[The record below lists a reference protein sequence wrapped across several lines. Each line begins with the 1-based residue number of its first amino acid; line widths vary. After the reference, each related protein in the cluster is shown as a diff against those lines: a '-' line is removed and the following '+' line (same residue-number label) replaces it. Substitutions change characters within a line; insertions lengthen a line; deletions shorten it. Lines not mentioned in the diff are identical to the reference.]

1 MRRILL
7 IFTLIFTT
15 TLLISARSIDSVSYS
30 AHRLSVGDGLPSN
43 TIRAMVQ
50 DNDGYIWFGG
60 TGGLARYDGYAVVQI
75 NDIQDGM
82 AANNIGLL
90 EIDRQHN
97 LLWVTTATYN
107 MKCLDLNSCT
117 YADYTGKGDDNRAYR
132 KHLLTDMGMWLY
144 TEQYGARHITHDGRS
159 FTCRDYTVANKSMSE
174 NSISYMSE
182 DAQGNIWAI
191 TQHTINRIDTA
202 GNSRMI
208 QGGIMTLDLR
218 ARHHDI
224 VVLDKTNKAWIFS
237 SDGHLRKTSQLPI
250 AMGHVDKVTTSV
262 IWQGKYYV
270 FTPADTYA
278 CNLSTGLWER
288 ADIQVPGALDQGKAD
303 GYRFIAN
310 TKDGTLWL
318 LPDKGKATP
327 LHLID
332 RMSANPGRGRIF
344 NIAKRDSTTLLIATN
359 GAGLIVYDT
368 TTDHTTR
375 LSANDDSPL
384 FHSDYLFDILDD
396 RSGGIWIA
404 SEAGGVTWL
413 RRSPQNIARYVKP
426 IPSKSNDRD
435 NGISRIFNM
444 RDGRTAVTAFDNRTL
459 VLDTAR
465 GTLSPIPAPYG
476 DIVAYTIDHQ
486 GHEWMITRSGGLLA
500 DGKQISKTTA
510 IGGMQPNDI
519 RDIIADSSGRLWIAT
534 WKGGLLWTRRDAKG
548 TQFHRMLTAN
558 FNQSRISDI
567 ELMPDGWLWAATCDG
582 LYAIDTSKKLPGKD
596 DIRTFNTQNGSLPA
610 NEIVCLFASADSTL
624 WIGTQGYGI
633 LRAKPNA
640 RHHKL
645 TYQALTK
652 KNGLAN
658 NNIRSIVA
666 GKDNN
671 IWIGTEEGLAVV
683 NGSTMLVRNIMLSA
697 NIMGNVFNSNSSLC
711 LADGTMLFG
720 TNDGVALV
728 DTRAWE
734 TTGQQTPQPHISDIH
749 IDGSSVYASP
759 TLRHLASDITAGRLT
774 LDSDKNDIR
783 ISFSSLDYMTTGA
796 TVYQFYLE
804 GYDETWRE
812 PTSSNTAEYLHLV
825 PGTYTFH
832 VRAANGGQWSSS
844 RILTVVIRQ
853 PWYNTTAAWLV
864 YLLLIT
870 SITSIVYR
878 QWRRNFELK
887 QRMAIDKQL
896 TEFRISFFTSIAHEF
911 RTPLAIIEGAVSRLT
926 SPTAAERPASQ
937 RATLQQIRRGTKRL
951 LRLVNELMEFRKIN
965 TGNIKLTLQQHDIV
979 RLVRNVYGDLK
990 PMAQQKEQSMTF
1002 TPFANSYIAP
1012 IDNNKVESII
1022 YNLLSN
1028 AVKYTPEKGTITIRL
1043 RHSADTLNIIVEDSG
1058 PGISAGQQACL
1069 FEPFMHGN
1077 VSKGGMGIGLYT
1089 AKRMALAHHGDISYE
1104 RAGQMG
1110 GAKFTLTLPDNTS
1123 AYTAAELDAM
1133 SQQPA
1138 PDSADITT
1146 EAIVRE
1152 PLAEPLNNETIA
1164 IIEDD
1169 CDMLEQLTNELGVYF
1184 KTVTYANGASG
1195 YQGVIS
1201 SKPSLVICD
1210 VMLPDMDGY
1219 TIVSNIR
1226 KDKSLDNM
1234 PVIMLTALDDV
1245 AHQIKGYKA
1254 GADDYMVKPCNYQL
1268 LATRVAQLITWANN
1282 RQQAQAISDN
1292 SKEAPIVTSMAD
1304 KNFRKDVDCHIAQ
1317 HLTDP
1322 DFNIERLA
1330 TLMQMGHTKFYGKMR
1345 DITGMSPNKYIM
1357 SERMRIAGEMVLEGR
1372 MNVSEI
1378 AYKVGFQDPSYF
1390 NKCFKRHFGTVPS
1403 KYGKEKPQT

>member
-15 TLLISARSIDSVSYS
+15 TLLISARSIDSESYS

-90 EIDRQHN
+90 EIDRQYN

-107 MKCLDLNSCT
+107 VKCLDLNSCT

-132 KHLLTDMGMWLY
+132 KHLLTKRGMWLY
-144 TEQYGARHITHDGRS
+144 TEQYGARHISYDGTS
-159 FTCRDYTVANKSMSE
+159 FTCRDYSIANKSIPE
-174 NSISYMSE
+174 NSIAYMAE
-182 DAQGNIWAI
+182 DSHGSVWAI
-191 TQHTINRIDTA
+191 TQHTIIRIDTA
-202 GNSRMI
+202 GNCHKI
-208 QGGIMTLDLR
+208 QDGISTLDLR
-218 ARHHDI
+218 TSGNNI
-224 VVLDKTNKAWIFS
+224 VVLDKANRTWIYDS
-237 SDGHLRKTSQLPI
+237 KGHLRLSSQLPI
-250 AMGHVDKVTTSV
+250 ALGHIDKVTTSV

-270 FTPADTYA
+270 FTPGDTYA
-278 CNLSTGLWER
+278 YDLTYGRWEL
-288 ADIQVPGALDQGKAD
+288 AAIQVPGALNQGKTE
-303 GYRFIAN
+303 GYSFIAN
-310 TKDGTLWL
+310 TTDGTLWM
-318 LPDKGKATP
+318 LPDKGNATQM
-327 LHLID
+327 HLID

-344 NIAKRDSTTLLIATN
+344 NILRANDTTLLIATY
-359 GAGLIVYDT
+359 GAGLFAYDT
-368 TTDHTTR
+368 TTGKTRR
-375 LSANDDSPL
+375 LSANDDAPL
-384 FHSDYLFDILDD
+384 LLSDYLFDIFTD
-396 RSGGIWIA
+396 RSGCVWVA
-404 SEAGGVTWL
+404 SEAAGMTCIYRKPAG
-413 RRSPQNIARYVKP
+413 IARYVKP
-426 IPSKSNDRD
+426 LPNKIHDRD

-519 RDIIADSSGRLWIAT
+519 RDIIADSSGRIWIAT

-548 TQFHRMLTAN
+548 TQFHRILTAN

-610 NEIVCLFASADSTL
+610 NEIVCLFANADSTL

-697 NIMGNVFNSNSSLC
+697 NIMGNVFNSKSSLC

-720 TNDGVALV
+720 TNDGVAIV
-728 DTRAWE
+728 DARSWE

-812 PTSSNTAEYLHLV
+812 PTSSNTAEYLHLA

-1028 AVKYTPEKGTITIRL
+1028 AVKYTPEKGNITIRL
-1043 RHSADTLNIIVEDSG
+1043 RHSADTLNISVEDSG

-1104 RAGQMG
+1104 RAGQTG

-1138 PDSADITT
+1138 PGSDDITT

-1152 PLAEPLNNETIA
+1152 PMAEPLNNETIA

-1268 LATRVAQLITWANN
+1268 LATRAAQLITWANN
-1282 RQQAQAISDN
+1282 RQQAQTISDN

-1304 KNFRKDVDCHIAQ
+1304 KNFRKDVDFHIAQ

-1357 SERMRIAGEMVLEGR
+1357 SERMRIAGELVLEGR

-1390 NKCFKRHFGTVPS
+1390 NKCFKRHFGTVPT
-1403 KYGKEKPQT
+1403 KYGKDNQQS